1 MVFLFKKKVP
11 KHMNRIIKDKTFSM
25 SKRTHGHAKLLAHA
39 VLALAAFTTASGWAA
54 EAAGMIKTLK
64 GSAQIERDG
73 KPIAAKVGTEVFA
86 KDRVTTGPGSS
97 VGITLKDN
105 TQLAAGENA
114 QLDLTKF
121 SFDSS
126 THAGELNAS
135 VKRGALAV
143 ISGKVAKANP
153 DAVRFNTGTVTLGV
167 RGTEFIIEAGDEE

>member
-1 MVFLFKKKVP
+1 MLVNAIF
-11 KHMNRIIKDKTFSM
+11 
-25 SKRTHGHAKLLAHA
+25 A
-39 VLALAAFTTASGWAA
+39 VGALTATTAWTA

-73 KPIAAKVGTEVFA
+73 KPIPAKVGTEVFP
-86 KDRVTTGPGSS
+86 KDRVTTGPASS

-135 VKRGALAV
+135 VKRGALSV

>member
-1 MVFLFKKKVP
+1 MP
-11 KHMNRIIKDKTFSM
+11 DES
-25 SKRTHGHAKLLAHA
+25 A
-39 VLALAAFTTASGWAA
+39 V
-54 EAAGMIKTLK
+54 
-64 GSAQIERDG
+64 QIERDG
-73 KPIAAKVGTEVFA
+73 KPFAAKVGSELFP
-86 KDRVTTGPGSS
+86 KDRVITGPGAS

-121 SFDSS
+121 AFDPN

-135 VKRGALAV
+135 VKRGALSV

>member
-1 MVFLFKKKVP
+1 MMFK
-11 KHMNRIIKDKTFSM
+11 
-25 SKRTHGHAKLLAHA
+25 ALLS
-39 VLALAAFTTASGWAA
+39 LAAMTATHGWAA

-73 KPIAAKVGTEVFA
+73 KQIPAKVGAEVFA
-86 KDRVTTGPGSS
+86 KDRVTTGPGASL
-97 VGITLKDN
+97 GITLKDS

-121 SFDSS
+121 SFDAT

-135 VKRGALAV
+135 VKRGALSV

-153 DAVRFNTGTVTLGV
+153 DAVRFNTGSVTLGV

>member
-1 MVFLFKKKVP
+1 MPERPNL
-11 KHMNRIIKDKTFSM
+11 N
-25 SKRTHGHAKLLAHA
+25 AKLLANA
-39 VLALAAFTTASGWAA
+39 VLTIAAFTTTSGWAA

-64 GSAQIERDG
+64 GAAQIERDG
-73 KPIAAKVGTEVFA
+73 KLIAAKVGTEVFA
-86 KDRVTTGPGSS
+86 KDRVITGPSSS

-135 VKRGALAV
+135 VKRGALSV

>member
-1 MVFLFKKKVP
+1 
-11 KHMNRIIKDKTFSM
+11 M
-25 SKRTHGHAKLLAHA
+25 SKRPNFNAKLLANA
-39 VLALAAFTTASGWAA
+39 ALTLAALSTTSGWAA

-73 KPIAAKVGTEVFA
+73 KPFPAKVGSEVFP

-121 SFDSS
+121 SFDST

-135 VKRGALAV
+135 VKRGALSV

>member
-1 MVFLFKKKVP
+1 MTTIQKQAFWGFAARGLQP
-11 KHMNRIIKDKTFSM
+11 S
-25 SKRTHGHAKLLAHA
+25 LL
-39 VLALAAFTTASGWAA
+39 LKALLLCGALQATCGWAA
-54 EAAGMIKTLK
+54 QAAGMIKTLK
-64 GSAQIERDG
+64 GSAQIEREG
-73 KPIAAKVGTEVFA
+73 KQIAAKVGTEVFA
-86 KDRVTTGPGSS
+86 KDRISTGAGSAL
-97 VGITLKDN
+97 GITLKDN
-105 TQLAAGENA
+105 TQLSAGENA

-121 SFDSS
+121 SFDST

>member
-1 MVFLFKKKVP
+1 MISCIQKASFFRP
-11 KHMNRIIKDKTFSM
+11 NRFGLNT
-25 SKRTHGHAKLLAHA
+25 KLLLKALFLWTALHA
-39 VLALAAFTTASGWAA
+39 ASGWAA

-73 KPIAAKVGTEVFA
+73 KPIPAKVGVEVFA
-86 KDRVTTGPGSS
+86 KDRISTGPGSS

-105 TQLAAGENA
+105 TQLSAGENA

-121 SFDSS
+121 SFDST
-126 THAGELNAS
+126 THSGELNAS

>member
-1 MVFLFKKKVP
+1 MISLIPKNSFSKPTRFNLNAQLLLKALFVW
-11 KHMNRIIKDKTFSM
+11 
-25 SKRTHGHAKLLAHA
+25 GALHA
-39 VLALAAFTTASGWAA
+39 TSGWAA

-64 GSAQIERDG
+64 GSAQIEREG
-73 KPIAAKVGTEVFA
+73 KPIPAKVGAEVFA
-86 KDRVTTGPGSS
+86 KDRISTGPGSA

-105 TQLAAGENA
+105 TQLSAGENA

-121 SFDSS
+121 SFDST
-126 THAGELNAS
+126 THSGELNAS